1 MTPKN
6 KRDGGFSLLE
16 VLLATALLMIIVG
29 VTLQTLTSAIHANE
43 AVTLLADTQENLRA
57 SLNYMR
63 KDIVQAGEGIPQGG
77 ITIPNSGAAPP
88 VSSLNR
94 PLPPG
99 APPPVTFPTNWA
111 AMPAIAPGPALG
123 LPAQVANPALPGVT
137 VAGNPTDII
146 TVMYAD
152 TTLVDVNQ
160 HWLNEFPVFLT
171 PPAGT
176 PPGCPVG
183 PGAGYPNGTIATAGN
198 TTTITFDP
206 TCITIN
212 SGNTAPQI
220 GDLFLLQNNASG
232 CAASGAMVASDSC
245 DANNPSLPGDMALVY
260 VSGVNL
266 GANSVTFTCGDPY
279 NLNCSGLAT
288 GTVKQMQN
296 GGSWANVTVTATRV
310 WMVTYY
316 ISTAAPASLLRPMLM
331 RQINLNAAQPVG
343 EVIENMQVFYDVL
356 NPGASPPALAAPP
369 EQEDPVTVGGF
380 GALSYVRDCYV
391 LLYARSEN
399 PYSQSKTYF
408 RNNLE
413 TVISIRGLDFYN
425 EFQ

>member
-1 MTPKN
+1 M
-6 KRDGGFSLLE
+6 KRGIIRDAGFSLIE

-77 ITIPNSGAAPP
+77 ITIPNNAGAPAL
-88 VSSLNR
+88 SSLNR

-99 APPPVTFPTNWA
+99 APPPVTFPTSWV
-111 AMPAIAPGPALG
+111 AMPAIAPGAGLG
-123 LPAQVANPALPGVT
+123 VPAQVANPAVPGVA
-137 VAGNPTDII
+137 VAGANTDII
-146 TVMYAD
+146 TVLYAD
-152 TTLVDVNQ
+152 TTLQDA
-160 HWLNEFPVFLT
+160 
-171 PPAGT
+171 AGNWMNRY
-176 PPGCPVG
+176 PISVAPNAGCAVANPS
-183 PGAGYPNGTIATAGN
+183 PNGKIATVGN

-206 TCITIN
+206 SCININ

-220 GDLFLLQNNASG
+220 GDLILLQNNSSG

-245 DANNPSLPGDMALVY
+245 DANNPSLPGDMALLY

-266 GANSVTFTCGDPY
+266 GANSLTFTCGDPF
-279 NLNCSGLAT
+279 NLNCSGQAS
-288 GTVKQMQN
+288 GTIKQMQN
-296 GGSWANVTVTATRV
+296 GGTWNNVTVTATRV

-316 ISTAAPASLLRPMLM
+316 ISTANPASLLRPMLM
-331 RQINLNAAQPVG
+331 RQVNFNAAQPVG
-343 EVIENMQVFYDVL
+343 EVIENMNIFYDVL
-356 NPGASPPALAAPP
+356 NPGASPPALAAPT
-369 EQEDPVTVGGF
+369 EQPDPTNPAIGGSF
-380 GALSYVRDCYV
+380 GSLAYIRDCYV

-399 PYSQSKTYF
+399 PYSQSNRYF
-408 RNNLE
+408 RNNLT

>member
-1 MTPKN
+1 MTREY
-6 KRDGGFSLLE
+6 KRDGGFSLIE
-16 VLLATALLMIIVG
+16 VLLATTLLMIIVG

-63 KDIVQAGEGIPQGG
+63 KDIIQAGEGIPQGG

-88 VSSLNR
+88 VSALNR

-99 APPPVTFPTNWA
+99 APPPVTFPTSWA

-137 VAGNPTDII
+137 VAGNATDII

-152 TTLVDVNQ
+152 TTLQDAAGN
-160 HWLNEFPVFLT
+160 WLNKYPISVA
-171 PPAGT
+171 PNAGC
-176 PPGCPVG
+176 G
-183 PGAGYPNGTIATAGN
+183 GANPSPNGTIATAGN

-206 TCITIN
+206 TCININ
-212 SGNTAPQI
+212 TGNTAPQI
-220 GDLFLLQNNASG
+220 GDLILLQNNASG
-232 CAASGAMVASDSC
+232 CAAGGAMVASDSC
-245 DANNPSLPGDMALVY
+245 DANNPSLPGDMALLSVT
-260 VSGVNL
+260 GVNL
-266 GANSVTFTCGDPY
+266 AGNALTFTCGDPY

-288 GTVKQMQN
+288 GTITQMQN
-296 GGSWANVTVTATRV
+296 GGSWNNVTVTATRV

-316 ISTAAPASLLRPMLM
+316 ISTAPPASLLRPMLM
-331 RQINLNAAQPVG
+331 RQINFNAAEPVG
-343 EVIENMQVFYDVL
+343 EVIENMQIFYDVL

-369 EQEDPVTVGGF
+369 EQEDPVGVGGF